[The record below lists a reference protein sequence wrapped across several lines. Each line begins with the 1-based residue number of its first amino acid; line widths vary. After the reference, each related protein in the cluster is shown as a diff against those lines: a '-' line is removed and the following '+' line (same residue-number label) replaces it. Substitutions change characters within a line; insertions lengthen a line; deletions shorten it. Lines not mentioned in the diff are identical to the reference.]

1 MKSPRGGVGRSS
13 RHAHAAYLGNEF
25 GAAYSLCSD
34 TVAAN
39 RGTTLA
45 SQDDTS
51 TRKDVSFGFLESL
64 EASVG
69 ARPIMLEAVK
79 LIKLLVEDMQ
89 HRRALALQEHW
100 ENQIDSKSKTSG
112 SRFKSHNTSAEDDD
126 DDEAFFARDG
136 CVPPLIELVCVRLA
150 PVPLSRPSLANLTS
164 VMF

>member
-1 MKSPRGGVGRSS
+1 MKSPRGGGGTSARNQ
-13 RHAHAAYLGNEF
+13 HAMYMGNKAS
-25 GAAYSLCSD
+25 AAYSLRSN

-39 RGTTLA
+39 PTLG
-45 SQDDTS
+45 SHEVT
-51 TRKDVSFGFLESL
+51 TRKDSLSFGFLESL

-69 ARPIMLEAVK
+69 SRPIMLEAVK

-100 ENQIDSKSKTSG
+100 ENDIDAGSKKSG
-112 SRFKSHNTSAEDDD
+112 SRFRPSHNKQAEEDD

-150 PVPLSRPSLANLTS
+150 PVALSRPSLT
-164 VMF
+164 VPPQVFD